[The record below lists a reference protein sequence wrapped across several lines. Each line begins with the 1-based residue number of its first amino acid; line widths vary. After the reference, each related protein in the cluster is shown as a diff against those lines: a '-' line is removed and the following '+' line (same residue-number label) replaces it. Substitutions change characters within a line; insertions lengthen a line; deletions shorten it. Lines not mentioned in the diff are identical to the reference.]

1 MARGLP
7 SVFATLLLGAL
18 AAPALAGDPRQVVL
32 DVPGMD
38 CSLCPVTVRK
48 ALERVPGVLEARAF
62 WPEKRAE
69 VKYDPDRVTP
79 AALAA
84 ALANTGYPAT
94 VRAAK

>member
-1 MARGLP
+1 MARWRP
-7 SVFATLLLGAL
+7 SVLAALLLGATL
-18 AAPALAGDPRQVVL
+18 ATAGEPKNVVL

-38 CSLCPVTVRK
+38 CSLCPITVRK

-62 WPEKRAE
+62 WPDKRAE

-84 ALANTGYPAT
+84 ALADTGYPAT
-94 VRAAK
+94 VRAMK

>member
-1 MARGLP
+1 MARWQA
-7 SVFATLLLGAL
+7 SVAVALFGATLAI
-18 AAPALAGDPRQVVL
+18 AGEPKNVVL

-38 CSLCPVTVRK
+38 CSLCPITVRK

-62 WPEKRAE
+62 WPDRRAE

-94 VRAAK
+94 VRTAK